1 MPKFEGLKIQDSK
14 GCMIFLHHM
23 RFHTAHKPQGFKQAY
38 PAGFY
43 SQTFHEDV
51 KGDCD
56 EYSTYWGPTKP
67 TKRQFRRMKKKLRK
81 ST

>member
-1 MPKFEGLKIQDSK
+1 MPKFEGMRISDAN
-14 GCMIFLHHM
+14 GRTIFLHHM
-23 RFHTAHKPQGFKQAY
+23 KFKQAFRPGDFRVDC

-43 SQTFHEDV
+43 SQTFHEDA

-56 EYSTYWGPTKP
+56 EYLTYWGPTRP

-81 ST
+81 SK